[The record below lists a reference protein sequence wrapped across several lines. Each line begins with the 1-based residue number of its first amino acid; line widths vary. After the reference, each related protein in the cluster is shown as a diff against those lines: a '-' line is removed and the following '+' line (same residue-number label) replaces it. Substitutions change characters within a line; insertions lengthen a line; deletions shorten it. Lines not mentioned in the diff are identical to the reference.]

1 MTNHILF
8 TGSREWDD
16 PKYLKVIND
25 IIASYIKPDVIFH
38 VGDALG
44 VDRWV
49 SNAAMKYDIPLHV
62 YGANKIREAGY
73 YQSTAGHPIQFHIT
87 HPGFHKGMYIVRD
100 RWIVEQVAKLGDCI
114 CVAIWN
120 GSSKG
125 CKFTADYARDY
136 MPVHMYEPHKI
147 YDDYDYQYYEGE

>member
-1 MTNHILF
+1 MTTNVMF
-8 TGSREWDD
+8 TGSREWKDD
-16 PKYLKVIND
+16 KYFAVINS

-49 SNAAMKYDIPLHV
+49 SNAAMKYDIPLHI

-73 YQSTAGHPIQFHIT
+73 YQSSAEHPIQFHIT
-87 HPGFHKGMYIVRD
+87 YPGFHKGMYIVRD
-100 RWIVEQVAKLGDCI
+100 RYMVEQVAKLENCM

-120 GSSKG
+120 GTSKG
-125 CKFTADYARDY
+125 CKFTADYARDF
-136 MPVHMYEPHKI
+136 MPVVVYAPYGMY
-147 YDDYDYQYYEGE
+147 DNYDYQYFEE